1 MLWPLPS
8 FASGNAK
15 TVSLAT
21 WLACDAPHLVSGRR
35 VTDSSAGRGGTESP
49 PQPRENSPDFFLSH
63 PNLLMNLLQSLW
75 TCFKERKCADYY
87 FRLFAIRCRRKGFG
101 CVGSA
106 RVGAVARLLHTLVN
120 FCVCDSREQYAR
132 WLFRTCTEEVWCEN
146 EKWPNMSKQAAQKN
160 IVLENRDS
168 EFDNKDNKLNIAQV
182 RVKCFT
188 GLIIGVWICVCVCVS
203 KKLIR
208 ISLESRAQCEA
219 SLKKKKCH

>member
-106 RVGAVARLLHTLVN
+106 RVGAVLGYSIRLLTSASVTRVNSTLADCFGHVPRRFDVRMRNDRIWVN
-120 FCVCDSREQYAR
+120 RLR
-132 WLFRTCTEEVWCEN
+132 RKILFWKTETQ
-146 EKWPNMSKQAAQKN
+146 S
-160 IVLENRDS
+160 L
-168 EFDNKDNKLNIAQV
+168 
-182 RVKCFT
+182 T
-188 GLIIGVWICVCVCVS
+188 T
-203 KKLIR
+203 R
-208 ISLESRAQCEA
+208 ITN
-219 SLKKKKCH
+219 